1 MKIEKKW
8 KDKSIEQ
15 LEKSVWPNLD
25 SSDNS
30 YLIRTCHLL
39 RKKPLK
45 EFTVEDLRI
54 LIGQNIGLTYT
65 VEMAI
70 EFLRDNILAEGDYYE
85 GDLLNSVLTSDKTFW
100 LKSQEKWSTICKLFE
115 NNEQTLKEFETTH
128 EIRRMLFENFKD
140 FRNIHFRT
148 RV

>member
-1 MKIEKKW
+1 MKIEKNW
-8 KDKSIEQ
+8 KNKSIEQ
-15 LEKSVWPNLD
+15 LEKSVW
-25 SSDNS
+25 SSLQSSYNS

-45 EFTVEDLRI
+45 EFTVEELRM

-65 VEMAI
+65 VKIAI

-85 GDLLNSVLTSDKTFW
+85 GDLLNSVLTSSKTFW
-100 LKSQEKWSTICKLFE
+100 LKSQEQWGTICRLFE

-128 EIRRMLFENFKD
+128 EIRRMWFENFKEL
-140 FRNIHFRT
+140 RNIHS
-148 RV
+148 